1 MAPQPDRELAE
12 ARAAID
18 RGDTRAALKRLERAR
33 RGYLKQ
39 HDADGLE
46 HLLLLAD
53 VLDPTDERTRIGREN
68 FVYAVKQNLRLESR
82 RAAQRTSQPWNDPY
96 PDLAAP
102 TEHTGIAFTRGV
114 KLTIAIG
121 AVLGTAALLALLI
134 LPLVF
139 SSSST
144 GLTLRIRNDTGAKL
158 TVRGC
163 DDLDCASTWMHAELG
178 PGLATERNVATDD
191 LVDVFRFNGAAR
203 TSACSCACTTRSCA
217 TAPTKASCSSDG
229 SPGPRPARA
238 RRSSPSGRASPAF
251 RKPRLRSNPPAA
263 D

>member
-82 RAAQRTSQPWNDPY
+82 RAAQRTSQPWTDPY

-114 KLTIAIG
+114 KLAIAIG
-121 AVLGTAALLALLI
+121 AVLGTAALLALFI

-144 GLTLRIRNDTGAKL
+144 GLTLRILNDTHANL

-163 DDLDCASTWMHAELG
+163 NDFDCTSTWMHAELG
-178 PGLATERNVATDD
+178 PGLSTERTIPTDD
-191 LVDVFRFNGAAR
+191 LVDLFRFKRGGEDICLPLRVHDAFVRYGSDTGVVLVGRLSRATPCPGT
-203 TSACSCACTTRSCA
+203 TSL
-217 TAPTKASCSSDG
+217 PDG
-229 SPGPRPARA
+229 SRE
-238 RRSSPSGRASPAF
+238 SG
-251 RKPRLRSNPPAA
+251 L
-263 D
+263 

>member
-1 MAPQPDRELAE
+1 VAPQPDRELAE

-39 HDADGLE
+39 HDAEGLE

-53 VLDPTDERTRIGREN
+53 VLDASDERARIGRDN

-82 RAAQRTSQPWNDPY
+82 RLAQRLSQPWTDPY

-102 TEHTGIAFTRGV
+102 TEHTRIAFTRGV
-114 KLTIAIG
+114 KLAIAIG
-121 AVLGTAALLALLI
+121 AILGTAALLAVFV
-134 LPLVF
+134 LPFAF

-144 GLTLRIRNDTGAKL
+144 AVTLRIVNDTGAKT

-163 DDLDCASTWMHAELG
+163 DDQDCVYPWMHADLG
-178 PGLATERNVATDD
+178 PGLSTERNVPVDAQIEYLRFKRGGEDLCLPLRVHDAFVRYGSDTTVVLVGRLSRATRCPGTTV
-191 LVDVFRFNGAAR
+191 LPGAANE
-203 TSACSCACTTRSCA
+203 T
-217 TAPTKASCSSDG
+217 G
-229 SPGPRPARA
+229 
-238 RRSSPSGRASPAF
+238 
-251 RKPRLRSNPPAA
+251 L
-263 D
+263 

>member
-121 AVLGTAALLALLI
+121 AVLGTAALLALFM

-178 PGLATERNVATDD
+178 SGLATERNVATDD
-191 LVDVFRFNGAAR
+191 LVDVFRFKRGGEDFCLQLRVHDAFVRYGSDQSVVLVGRLSRA
-203 TSACSCACTTRSCA
+203 TPCPGTTILPSASNQ
-217 TAPTKASCSSDG
+217 
-229 SPGPRPARA
+229 
-238 RRSSPSGRASPAF
+238 SG
-251 RKPRLRSNPPAA
+251 L
-263 D
+263 